1 MGLPADGS
9 SRGSVA
15 SRPTRVM
22 VFIWLCLSGWFPV
35 GAGCSWWLSRR
46 EERRRSP
53 EGLDL
58 LCRGLARANAV
69 RGPGGSSGFG
79 KGGCVD
85 VTSSEHDASM
95 YPVAAEDE
103 QMQPGEQRTFRMS
116 RRGCWRGLRAAHCGV
131 GLLAAVVALSR
142 RLLAM
147 ARHRRGLDA
156 TEMGADGRSTDHA
169 GARRVGVAPA

>member
-103 QMQPGEQRTFRMS
+103 QMLPGERCTFRCLAAGAGVGFG
-116 RRGCWRGLRAAHCGV
+116 RRAVASGCWRLWSPELTHPGHGSA
-131 GLLAAVVALSR
+131 SPWTR
-142 RLLAM
+142 RN
-147 ARHRRGLDA
+147 RNED
-156 TEMGADGRSTDHA
+156 
-169 GARRVGVAPA
+169 

>member
-1 MGLPADGS
+1 
-9 SRGSVA
+9 
-15 SRPTRVM
+15 
-22 VFIWLCLSGWFPV
+22 
-35 GAGCSWWLSRR
+35 
-46 EERRRSP
+46 
-53 EGLDL
+53 
-58 LCRGLARANAV
+58 
-69 RGPGGSSGFG
+69 
-79 KGGCVD
+79 
-85 VTSSEHDASM
+85 M

-156 TEMGADGRSTDHA
+156 TEWGLTVGQRIMRVRDGLA
-169 GARRVGVAPA
+169 LRRPDRGRWVASR